1 MVSFYRSY
9 TILYWL
15 ALAIVSI
22 SLSCTIFELFG
33 VEYYCDLEIW
43 VIGHSRSL
51 KLHDTF
57 ESSDAVSY
65 SPFIVTIALFFIV
78 CEI

>member
-22 SLSCTIFELFG
+22 SYLVPFSSYLALNIIVTLKSG
-33 VEYYCDLEIW
+33 L
-43 VIGHSRSL
+43 GRSRSL